1 MNHVLKIFSLTF
13 MCIGCLQAM
22 ERRKA
27 VPSKLESEDI
37 KMIRLS
43 EEEQKELTQFFKEHP
58 GEIRLHEEDIRML
71 RLSPEEEREV
81 SKFHQLNLLK
91 EAIKGANVSQ
101 FSSILSGLNI
111 AQLTKEESKE
121 IFTSIIAASKNRPAD
136 HQAFKQMVSALDLR
150 GLSFPLTPEE
160 KQELAERVKVD
171 EAAMRSLGLNPM
183 KIDDVIEF
191 LHRVGES
198 QEQHKITQ
206 EKGAKERLK

>member
-1 MNHVLKIFSLTF
+1 MKHVLKMFGLTF
-13 MCIGCLQAM
+13 LCIGCLQAM
-22 ERRKA
+22 ESRKEA
-27 VPSKLESEDI
+27 SLAEEDI
-37 KMIRLS
+37 KMLRLS
-43 EEEQKELTQFFKEHP
+43 DEEKQELSQFLKEHP
-58 GEIRLHEEDIRML
+58 EKIRLHEEDIRML

-81 SKFHQLNLLK
+81 SKFHRLNLLK
-91 EAIKGANVSQ
+91 EAIKSANLYQ

-121 IFTSIIAASKNRPAD
+121 IFTNIIAAAKNRPAD
-136 HQAFKQMVSALDLR
+136 NQAFRQMASALDLR

-160 KQELAERVKVD
+160 KQELSERVKVD
-171 EAAMRSLGLNPM
+171 ESAMRSLGLNPM

-198 QEQHKITQ
+198 QEKHKITQ